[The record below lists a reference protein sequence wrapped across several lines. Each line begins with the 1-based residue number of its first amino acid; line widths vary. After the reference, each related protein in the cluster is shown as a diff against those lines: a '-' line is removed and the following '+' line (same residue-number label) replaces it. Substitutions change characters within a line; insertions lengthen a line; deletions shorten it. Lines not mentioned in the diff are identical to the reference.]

1 MRKLI
6 VFTALTALICVPA
19 AFAKERNLALT
30 GKPSV
35 TKAGKAWTATVR
47 VTIDKEPQA
56 GKAPTIR
63 LINQSISTAARVV
76 NISARPT
83 SELGVYRARVAFP
96 TAGTWRVVVIDRN
109 TASTAW
115 WLRPFVVIDRM
126 TGRAYSFGRTAVRS

>member
-19 AFAKERNLALT
+19 AFAKERNLTLV

-35 TKAGKAWTATVR
+35 TKAGKAWTATVS

-96 TAGTWRVVVIDRN
+96 TAGTWRVVVIDR
-109 TASTAW
+109 
-115 WLRPFVVIDRM
+115 M